1 MSAAARPALRGM
13 APSEV
18 LGDPKLQPISA
29 LQSMR
34 KSAVIA
40 DGWDWFTPLALDDL
54 AASGLFLAGPI
65 SGLPAAPTFR
75 AINVKDLPS
84 GTDIA
89 QGDATP
95 QTIVSTT
102 LLSAIG
108 PSFTIPSN
116 SLTVGTILRFTA
128 SGVFGTAGLGPN
140 LNLLLRFAAGTVTVA
155 ATGSIG
161 MPVSL
166 TNRGWRAEIT
176 CIVTAVGGAGA
187 GAVEA
192 QGVATYGTAA
202 NDGIT
207 ADMENTAVVTGLSTN
222 TNISAQMAVQWGTSN
237 VANTITIRQ
246 FIMETMTA

>member
-18 LGDPKLQPISA
+18 LGDDNLLRIA
-29 LQSMR
+29 NGQSVR
-34 KSAVIA
+34 KSASVA
-40 DGWDWFTPLALDDL
+40 DGWEFFTPLAISDTV
-54 AASGLFLAGPI
+54 ASGLFLAGPI
-65 SGLPAAPTFR
+65 TGLPAVPTFR
-75 AINVKDLPS
+75 AINYKDLPS

-95 QTIVSTT
+95 QTVASST

-176 CIVTAVGGAGA
+176 VIVTAIGGAGA

-192 QGVATYGTAA
+192 QGMATYGAAA

-222 TNISAQMAVQWGTSN
+222 TNISAQMAIQWGTSN